1 MFVPKFTSTF
11 QIIRSEIVD
20 QQIVHKF
27 LLLFPRESREV
38 RLLKQEF
45 PERADRRSPEDF
57 SAVNVLA
64 VEDTA
69 LAADDRVV
77 IETSV
82 FADSNLTTNQTSR
95 SDRGA
100 S

>member
-1 MFVPKFTSTF
+1 MFVPKLTSAF
-11 QIIRSEIVD
+11 QVIRSEIVD

-27 LLLFPRESREV
+27 LLFFSRQSREV

-45 PERADRRSPEDF
+45 LERADRRSPEDF
-57 SAVNVLA
+57 AAMNVLA

-77 IETSV
+77 IETGM
-82 FADSNLTTNQTSR
+82 FADSNLASDQTSR
-95 SDRGA
+95 SDRG
-100 S
+100 